1 MNVPNKLTVA
11 RIAVIPVFAVLALLH
26 MPATDIWAAA
36 VFALASATDILDG
49 HIARSRGLVTNFGK
63 FADPL
68 ADKMLVA
75 TALVVLLA
83 LGRLPVWAAI
93 IILCRDF
100 AVDGLRFI
108 AADKGVVIAA
118 SVWGKRKTACQMA
131 MVLVLLLQS
140 QFSGNWYDFLSGFAV
155 GLAVALTVYSGVDY
169 LWKGRQY
176 LR

>member
-1 MNVPNKLTVA
+1 MNLPNKLTVA
-11 RIAVIPVFAVLALLH
+11 RIAMIPIFAVLALV
-26 MPATDIWAAA
+26 PTVPGFWAAL
-36 VFALASATDILDG
+36 VFAIASFTDVLDG
-49 HIARSRGLVTNFGK
+49 HIARSRGLITNFGK

-75 TALVVLLA
+75 SALVVLLA
-83 LGRLPVWAAI
+83 LGRLPAWALI

-118 SVWGKRKTACQMA
+118 SVWGKRKTASQMV
-131 MVLVLLLQS
+131 MVIALLLQG
-140 QFSGNWYDFLSGFAV
+140 QFNAVAYDVFCAV
-155 GLAVALTVYSGVDY
+155 MIGLAVVLTVYSGVDY

-176 LR
+176 LK